1 MHIYD
6 KNNHL
11 YSQYIANYDI
21 FKYFRIFTKMY
32 EGSVTFTHLYMATR
46 NQRYVTIIY
55 QCKGIFTS
63 YHPKKTD
70 LKNIDLEKSYVE
82 FSGVKKCL
90 L

>member
-11 YSQYIANYDI
+11 YTQYITNYDI
-21 FKYFRIFTKMY
+21 FRYFRLFSKIHT
-32 EGSVTFTHLYMATR
+32 GSVTFTPLHMTTR
-46 NQRYVTIIY
+46 KQKYVTIIY
-55 QCKGIFTS
+55 QCKGIIAS

-70 LKNIDLEKSYVE
+70 LKNIDLEKSYVG
-82 FSGVKKCL
+82 FSGVKKGL